1 MGRPLVT
8 SDHAVLRDY
17 YADAAVYAA
26 ASSASLRDAVAAALG
41 ARIAALRPV
50 RQSEWER
57 AAARLRAAVGRPA

>member
-17 YADAAVYAA
+17 YGDAAVYAA
-26 ASSASLRDAVAAALG
+26 ASSASLRAAAAALG

-50 RQSEWER
+50 RETEWER
-57 AAARLRAAVGRPA
+57 AAVRLRAAVGRPA